1 MVRGEPRTVFSECSQ
16 VGSPASS
23 IPVGLPLR
31 GWVPLHFSFIQ
42 LSPASQQA
50 AAVLVPPPVFRI
62 LLVHRHLLRAFCLSP
77 CTELTAPEERPG
89 CPSVQFSRSVVSDSM
104 WPHELQHARPPCP
117 SSTPRAC
124 SNSRPLSQWCHP
136 TISSSVVP
144 FSSCPQSFPAS
155 GSFPVSWLSASGG
168 QRIGVSAS
176 MSVLLMNIQ
185 GWVPFGWPGLSLLT
199 LYLACAPTGSVPW
212 IPCTF
217 CSQNAEK
224 SGFLWLGNGSSQF
237 LLHFSIRTFEI
248 VFILWPNYLFS
259 TIYKDTMYK
268 TYSIVTIWIQMHLS
282 S

>member
-1 MVRGEPRTVFSECSQ
+1 MVRGSPGQCPQSALRWARLPALSLRVFPSGAGSLSTFPSSSSHQPLSKQQRSWCPLQCS
-16 VGSPASS
+16 ASS
-23 IPVGLPLR
+23 WLTGIFSGHFV
-31 GWVPLHFSFIQ
+31 WVPAPSWLR
-42 LSPASQQA
+42 LRRGL
-50 AAVLVPPPVFRI
+50 AVL
-62 LLVHRHLLRAFCLSP
+62 
-77 CTELTAPEERPG
+77 
-89 CPSVQFSRSVVSDSM
+89 QFSSVAQSCPTL

-117 SSTPRAC
+117 SPALGVC
-124 SNSRPLSQWCHP
+124 SNSCPLSQWCHP
-136 TISSSVVP
+136 TISSSFVP
-144 FSSCPQSFPAS
+144 FSSCLQSFPVS

-168 QRIGVSAS
+168 QRIGVSAT
-176 MSVLLMNIQ
+176 MSVLLMNIL
-185 GWVPFGWPGLSLLT
+185 GWFPFGWPGLSLFT

-237 LLHFSIRTFEI
+237 LLHFSIRTFET